1 MPAQKYTQIYL
12 DLKEKIEDGTYPE
25 QSYLPSEYTL
35 IEHYSC
41 SRNTVRRAIKQL
53 ADEAYV
59 QSIHGKGVIVI
70 YQKTPK
76 NEFSLGGIESL
87 KEAAKRNNRT
97 YKTKV
102 IHFAEFVVDEYLHK
116 KTGFAIGEELFY
128 VQRVRYFDNIAMILD
143 NNWLLKKVVRG
154 LTPEICEDSVYEY
167 IEKQLGEVIVTT
179 KRRLSVE
186 HATEIDEKYL
196 DLGEYNC
203 LAVITSQTY
212 NRDGV
217 MFEYTQSR
225 HRPDKFVFY
234 TQAQRTVR

>member
-25 QSYLPSEYTL
+25 QGYLPSEYTL
-35 IEHYSC
+35 IEQYGC
-41 SRNTVRRAIKQL
+41 SRNTVRRAISQL

-70 YQKTPK
+70 YHQTPK

-87 KEAAKRNNRT
+87 KEAARRNNRS

-102 IHFAEFVVDEYLHK
+102 IQFTEFVVDEYLHR
-116 KTGFAIGEELFY
+116 KTGFAIGEEVIY
-128 VQRVRYFDNIAMILD
+128 VQRVRYFDDIAEILD
-143 NNWLLKKVVRG
+143 NNWLLKRIVRG

-167 IEKQLGEVIVTT
+167 MEQQLGEAIVTT
-179 KRRLSVE
+179 KRRMSVE

-212 NRDGV
+212 NGDGV

>member
-1 MPAQKYTQIYL
+1 MPTQKYAQIYF
-12 DLKEKIEDGTYPE
+12 DLKEKIEDGTYPAQE
-25 QSYLPSEYTL
+25 YLPSEYTL
-35 IEHYSC
+35 IEHYKC
-41 SRNTVRRAIKQL
+41 SRNTVRRAIRQL
-53 ADEAYV
+53 ANEAYV
-59 QSIHGKGVIVI
+59 QSIHGKGVVVI
-70 YQKTPK
+70 YNKIPR

-87 KEAAKRNNRT
+87 KEAARRNNKT
-97 YKTKV
+97 YRTKV

-116 KTGFAIGEELFY
+116 KTGFALGEEIIF

-143 NNWLLKKVVRG
+143 NNWFLKRVVRD
-154 LTPEICEDSVYEY
+154 LTPGICEDSVYEY
-167 IEKQLGEVIVTT
+167 METKLGEVIVTT

-212 NRDGV
+212 NGDGV
-217 MFEYTQSR
+217 MFEFTQSR

-234 TQAQRTVR
+234 TQAQRTAR